1 MSLNL
6 RLGPHNGKEPVSGS
20 HDGATWVLDTSGPK
34 ERYATFS
41 SEDQVVL
48 VAELSHSADVV
59 IETSGEVKVVL
70 RGRLLAADGPA
81 RLKLWGRA
89 ATRRSK
95 PSPALADPL
104 AARRVCACGCGV
116 GIPRSAQFAAGH
128 DKKAIHERISRRWGT
143 LAEFVRWFDANEST
157 AADRIAGGDGSA
169 DPIAGGDG

>member
-6 RLGPHNGKEPVSGS
+6 RLGPRNGKDPARGLHEG
-20 HDGATWVLDTSGPK
+20 GTWVLDTSGLK

-48 VAELSHSADVV
+48 VAELSDNADVV
-59 IETSGEVKVVL
+59 IETGGEVKVVL
-70 RGRLLAADGPA
+70 RGRLMAADGPA
-81 RLKLWGRA
+81 RLKLWGLA
-89 ATRRSK
+89 ASRGSK
-95 PSPALADPL
+95 PVPALADPL

-157 AADRIAGGDGSA
+157 AAD
-169 DPIAGGDG
+169 PIAGGGG